1 MIRVLDIE
9 GLLWEGDDRY
19 ETVDEALSE
28 ADEFIEQWRVEHGY
42 APE

>member
-1 MIRVLDIE
+1 MTCVLDIE

>member
-28 ADEFIEQWRVEHGY
+28 ADEFIEGWRTEHGH